1 MMIELLAVQAIT
13 TAALAAVIIELR
25 RELFPMIATA
35 GQENLGFWIRSV
47 DVLAVETPQFEVSK
61 TVVRIRWQL
70 TEELFLIHRLRFY
83 NVAIRPSNRGF
94 YQQWKAWLNG
104 DSRYRCVVEKP
115 RRLAR
120 IYSKAIEVVCY
131 DMENEKD
138 RRLWEVIE
146 IMRRGRKR

>member
-1 MMIELLAVQAIT
+1 MIELLAVQAIT

>member
-1 MMIELLAVQAIT
+1 MIELLAVQAIT
-13 TAALAAVIIELR
+13 TAALAAVIVELR